1 MTADITTH
9 DIPTADAAMAD
20 ASTADIA
27 TNGAAALDD
36 VPVSD
41 GVIGD
46 DAVHIVDTDVAH
58 DADDAQGLIDR
69 LDALFEDAVAT
80 VDDVTVEEA
89 TAMARDDFA
98 AAMRCGEW
106 LGALSRPDAARD
118 MFEHARDLAR
128 EQQNLH
134 QVAAATDR
142 IASALWDAGRLHD
155 AETHLRDVVHIADSC
170 GDDDTLMTAR
180 WRLGSILASRDDAD
194 LADEALEL
202 LSRSRAAA
210 QACGNAL
217 LAAECDDAAATV
229 LQARNDHPAA
239 IAALHRAVS
248 VMEAADDRATAAR
261 LRANLSTS
269 LIATGSAR
277 EAEAQLLTARDLA
290 RDADAAAVASIIAR
304 LAVLWCSLGKAD
316 EAIAE
321 LDTIEDHMM
330 PTGRGEQARVHLARA
345 QAYNHLGLRAGAR
358 DAATAAIDSLRGAV
372 LPVEHAMALE
382 HLGECASIDDA
393 TESSNID
400 PDLVGAH
407 HQGRIHFGEAL
418 ALYVIAG
425 RDDDARRVAG
435 RLAPTPPQ
443 LSDEPSTC
451 DDTPTGLYL

>member
-1 MTADITTH
+1 MTAGITT
-9 DIPTADAAMAD
+9 DNNTTADAAMAD
-20 ASTADIA
+20 ILTNHTDTPNDGPTPEDVNGADIA
-27 TNGAAALDD
+27 HIDD
-36 VPVSD
+36 EVAV
-41 GVIGD
+41 D
-46 DAVHIVDTDVAH
+46 DTPD
-58 DADDAQGLIDR
+58 LIDR
-69 LDALFEDAVAT
+69 LDALFGDAVAT
-80 VDDVTVEEA
+80 VDDATVDAA

-98 AAMRCGEW
+98 VAMRCGEW

-155 AETHLRDVVHIADSC
+155 AESHLRDVVHIADSC

-210 QACGNAL
+210 QACGDAL

-229 LQARNDHPAA
+229 LQARDDHPAA

-261 LRANLSTS
+261 LRANLATS

-290 RDADAAAVASIIAR
+290 REEDAAAVASIIAR

-316 EAIAE
+316 EAVAE

-330 PTGRGEQARVHLARA
+330 PTGRAERARVHLARA

-382 HLGECASIDDA
+382 HLGECASVDDV
-393 TESSNID
+393 TESSAADTRPIG
-400 PDLVGAH
+400 PDH
-407 HQGRIHFGEAL
+407 KGRIHFGEAL

-435 RLAPTPPQ
+435 RLVPAPPQ
-443 LSDEPSTC
+443 LSDEPPTC